1 MEILKIIIL
10 NPAALLCKNS
20 AWGSLTFS
28 LYCVYCVY
36 MGEFNWNFVLSQVDE
51 RAMYRQIIDQVQ
63 QHVALGDLPEG
74 TPLPS
79 MRELAS
85 ILKVSMITVKR
96 AYLELA
102 RAGTIIIQHGKG
114 SWVAGGLNIQIMRR
128 RELGMHLKRAGEL
141 AEMIGISPA
150 ELTAL
155 VEEYITI

>member
-1 MEILKIIIL
+1 MY
-10 NPAALLCKNS
+10 
-20 AWGSLTFS
+20 T
-28 LYCVYCVY
+28 VY
-36 MGEFNWNFVLSQVDE
+36 MNGQFNWNFVLSQIDE
-51 RAMYRQIIDQVQ
+51 RAMYQQIIDQVQ

-96 AYLELA
+96 AYLELE

-114 SWVAGGLNIQIMRR
+114 SWVANGLNIQSMRR
-128 RELGMHLKRAGEL
+128 KELELHLKRAAEL
-141 AEMIGISPA
+141 AEIIDMSST

-155 VEEYITI
+155 IEEYIKN